1 MIVLAVAGSAAMA
14 QVTGI
19 QDLGYRVTAFGAD
32 AGGMAVLQ
40 PGTIFIIKV
49 GGLLGVTQPT
59 LMTCPASMDKGV
71 FKKSG
76 GTCAML
82 VKDHSAYFQPGLKV
96 YLQKLD
102 VDQKHDKVSL
112 HLVACDDCNGTYPHS
127 FYKTGL
133 NIQLPKGELASTP
146 AENIKAQIAQVLE
159 IDRGQAAPP
168 PMQPPPP
175 PQPPAPARMAE
186 PMPAPIPPPP
196 PPAADPVS
204 ITAGQSIDDVVAAMG
219 QPLKKFKPSAIKE
232 IYIYKD
238 LKITFVNGKV
248 KDVD

>member
-1 MIVLAVAGSAAMA
+1 MFVLAVAGSAAMA

-19 QDLGYRVTAFGAD
+19 QDLGYRVTTFGQD
-32 AGGMAVLQ
+32 AGGLTALQ
-40 PGTIFIIKV
+40 PGTIFVIKV
-49 GGLLGVTQPT
+49 PGLLGVTQMT

-159 IDRGQAAPP
+159 IDRGQAAP
-168 PMQPPPP
+168 QA
-175 PQPPAPARMAE
+175 PQSPPAPTRMAE

-196 PPAADPVS
+196 APAPDPVS
-204 ITAGQSIDDVVAAMG
+204 ITAGQSIDDVVAALG